1 MQLDH
6 LTEVKKQ
13 SSHHVGGERL
23 LERFR
28 DKGITIA
35 EWAKQRGYN
44 PQLVYMIARGERKC
58 LRGKSFQIAKEM
70 LAM

>member
-1 MQLDH
+1 MQLDP

-13 SSHHVGGERL
+13 PSHRDGRERL
-23 LERFR
+23 LDKFR
-28 DKGITIA
+28 DKGITIS

-44 PQLVYMIARGERKC
+44 PQLAYMIVRGERKC
-58 LRGKSFQIAKEM
+58 LRGKSFQIAQEM